1 MDPNKKKKLKKILF
15 EIFGVGFGIWPKS
28 RKKLIV
34 VLAAIL
40 IVISGLI
47 IGGTVVYH
55 SYQNLMGT
63 EGPPVGTGDP
73 GNIRLNRLAADP
85 IFHTLPPGCH
95 QDGKLQKTPARW
107 DSFHHGWSGES
118 VTLDFSCK
126 YISQVTVFNYYIKVA
141 NQSKWIYSPFPET
154 VNQIFPAYW
163 EKLVFHDYEEDLTL
177 RPTGNQ
183 YNIELPSPSFE
194 IFDDAGAVLT

>member
-63 EGPPVGTGDP
+63 EGPPLGTGDP

-107 DSFHHGWSGES
+107 RPFYHTWDGPAVTKDFICPDQSETEIADLINNIAIRSGWDLQGYNRNIQDLWQKQLEGTIAECLSLS
-118 VTLDFSCK
+118 VTGKNLLNTS
-126 YISQVTVFNYYIKVA
+126 
-141 NQSKWIYSPFPET
+141 
-154 VNQIFPAYW
+154 
-163 EKLVFHDYEEDLTL
+163 
-177 RPTGNQ
+177 
-183 YNIELPSPSFE
+183 LPSPSWE
-194 IFDDAGAVLT
+194 LSGCTDAINK